1 MLNNLLDFRMTIFQ
15 TMCLNCI
22 WFEISTESLVW
33 KIKFLTNNGFSRG
46 KIDTILFAK
55 SKDDEQLIV
64 QINYVD
70 DINFWFY

>member
-1 MLNNLLDFRMTIFQ
+1 MTIFQ
-15 TMCLNCI
+15 AMCLNCI
-22 WFEISTESLVW
+22 WFEINTESLVW

-46 KIDTILFAK
+46 KIDTILFTK

-70 DINFWFY
+70 DNNFWFY